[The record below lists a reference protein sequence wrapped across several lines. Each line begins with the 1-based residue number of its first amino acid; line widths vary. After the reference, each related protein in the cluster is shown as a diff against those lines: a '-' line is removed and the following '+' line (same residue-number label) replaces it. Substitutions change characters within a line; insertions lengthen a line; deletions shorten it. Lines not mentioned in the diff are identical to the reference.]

1 MRRKL
6 QIRYL
11 PAAENDLLS
20 ILAFIARDSP
30 KRASRF
36 VHSIEKRIG
45 SLSLHPSLGRIPR
58 HAHLRALGYRLLAVE
73 SYIVFHRVYR
83 NRIEIH
89 RIIHGS
95 RDLDHLF

>member
-1 MRRKL
+1 MHRKL

-20 ILAFIARDSP
+20 ILEFIARDSP
-30 KRASRF
+30 KRATKF

-45 SLSLHPSLGRIPR
+45 ALALHPSLGRTPR
-58 HAHLRALGYRLLAVE
+58 HAHLHALGYRLLVVE

-83 NRIEIH
+83 NRIEVH
-89 RIIHGS
+89 RIVHGS